1 MRQQLEQLQ
10 HYTGQLARDTA
21 GQLKQIGDIQVNAL
35 KQNHRKLSNFIF
47 LTHKLKSK
55 VFHEMMQNLSFA
67 VQGLDA
73 KEKMQK
79 ERLQDDFTRALNS
92 FQRLQT
98 EAAQKA
104 KADLAAAR

>member
-1 MRQQLEQLQ
+1 
-10 HYTGQLARDTA
+10 
-21 GQLKQIGDIQVNAL
+21 
-35 KQNHRKLSNFIF
+35 
-47 LTHKLKSK
+47 
-55 VFHEMMQNLSFA
+55 MMQDLFFA